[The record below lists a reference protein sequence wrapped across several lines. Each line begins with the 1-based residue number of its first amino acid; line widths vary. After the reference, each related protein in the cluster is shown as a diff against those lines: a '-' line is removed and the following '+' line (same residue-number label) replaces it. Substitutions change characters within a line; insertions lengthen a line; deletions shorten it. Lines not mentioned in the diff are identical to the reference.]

1 VNARTSDSHAGIT
14 PNLFGIA
21 YGLAGLAG
29 CWGYAALLGFAPA
42 LVSDILCV
50 LAAVVWLALLVS
62 YVPQVLRR
70 PGGWQAELTD
80 PVLGPFVSLIPIVG
94 MLLAIGLMRH
104 ERAAGQW
111 LFGLFAAATIV
122 LAAWIAGQWISGGVD
137 LDKLH
142 PGYVLPAV
150 AGGLVAT
157 IGAAAAGW
165 SGPARVFFGLGLV
178 SWLIIESMILARLY
192 FRPPLPAPLQ
202 PTLAILAAPPA
213 LAGLAYLAINHGRVD
228 ALTFGLAGYTLLA
241 AIVQVRLVGVYRHLH
256 FTSGFWAYAFPYA
269 AVSTFALHWI
279 AYAHPPGH
287 RIWAWI
293 VIVAITAFVAALAAE
308 TTTAL
313 ARHRFLPQVH

>member
-1 VNARTSDSHAGIT
+1 MNPRTSEPHVGIT

-62 YVPQVLRR
+62 YVSQVPRR
-70 PGGWQAELTD
+70 PGGWPAELAD

-94 MLLAIGLMRH
+94 MLLSVGLMRH
-104 ERAAGQW
+104 ERTAGQW
-111 LFGLFAAATIV
+111 LFGVFAAGTVV
-122 LAAWIAGQWISGGVD
+122 LAAWMAGQWLSAGLD

-150 AGGLVAT
+150 AGGLIAA
-157 IGAAAAGW
+157 IGAALAGW
-165 SGPARVFFGLGLV
+165 SGPARVFFGLGAV
-178 SWLIIESMILARLY
+178 SWLVIESMILARLY
-192 FRPPLPAPLQ
+192 FRPPLPPQLR

-213 LAGLAYLAINHGRVD
+213 LAGLAYLAVTRNRVD
-228 ALTFGLAGYTLLA
+228 AVTFGLAGYTLLA
-241 AIVQVRLVGVYRHLH
+241 ALVQVRLVGGYRHLH
-256 FTSGFWAYAFPYA
+256 FASGFWAFAFPYA
-269 AVSTFALHWI
+269 AVATFTLHWV
-279 AYAHPPGH
+279 AYAHPPGY

-293 VIVAITAFVAALAAE
+293 VVLAITAFVAALAAE
-308 TTTAL
+308 TTMAL
-313 ARHRFLPQVH
+313 ARHRFLPQLR